1 MAMNLTEH
9 RLVLTVAAGQTSV
22 LDYFTKP
29 IRGIVRAIE
38 VEYTNSTPASTS
50 DRDVNI
56 YEMNPFDDDDIA
68 DALQELLNI
77 GGLGA
82 APADDNNVY
91 YPNTYAQD
99 EAGTDLTYDGTYK
112 VPTPFVLYGRKIGVN
127 VTAAVAGD
135 ITTIKLMVE
144 ER

>member
-1 MAMNLTEH
+1 MMKLTEY
-9 RLVLTVAAGQTSV
+9 RLVLTVPAGETSV
-22 LDYFTKP
+22 LDYFAKP

-38 VEYTNSTPASTS
+38 VEFTNSTPPSSS

-56 YEMNPFDDDDIA
+56 YEMNPFDDDDIN

-77 GGLGA
+77 GTLGA
-82 APADDNNVY
+82 APADDNGVY

-99 EAGTDLTYDGTYK
+99 ETGLDLTYDATRK
-112 VPTPFVLYGRKIGVN
+112 IPTPFVLYGRKIGVS
-127 VTAAVAGD
+127 VTAAAEGD
-135 ITTIKLMVE
+135 ITTIKLIVE